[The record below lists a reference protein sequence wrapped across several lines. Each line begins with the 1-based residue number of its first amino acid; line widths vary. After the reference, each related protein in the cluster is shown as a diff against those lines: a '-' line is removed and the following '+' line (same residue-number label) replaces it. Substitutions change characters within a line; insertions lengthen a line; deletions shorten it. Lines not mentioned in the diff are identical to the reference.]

1 MSASVSI
8 DFFTSMPLQE
18 RAKQLALA
26 VRDELQMT
34 ITWLKGR
41 YLEMLRVS
49 RPISVQA
56 SMTGECRLKAER
68 TTQLATASDL
78 VIGFCEFY
86 NMSRKNSWYGK
97 CYSAEMHMSF
107 IVTRES
113 TGYLPT
119 EHSALRSSPSAPSI
133 TAACISLTSARSGN
147 GLKTILSK
155 NCEASMT
162 GFALQLHN
170 LMIFFQIQLIF
181 SIGKT
186 VPSQPR
192 GTKTAS
198 QTSKIWLMSLMAASF
213 SSFAMIR
220 TSGLTQRS
228 PIAIASQCIISFSS
242 TISQWPQLTE

>member
-1 MSASVSI
+1 MNLIQNCEFILLSLTPETKTMSVSFFNAVVAFNISRQAEMSASVSI

-86 NMSRKNSWYGK
+86 NMSRKNSQYGK

-113 TGYLPT
+113 NGYLPT

-147 GLKTILSK
+147 GLKTMLSK
-155 NCEASMT
+155 N
-162 GFALQLHN
+162 
-170 LMIFFQIQLIF
+170 
-181 SIGKT
+181 
-186 VPSQPR
+186 
-192 GTKTAS
+192 
-198 QTSKIWLMSLMAASF
+198 
-213 SSFAMIR
+213 
-220 TSGLTQRS
+220 
-228 PIAIASQCIISFSS
+228 
-242 TISQWPQLTE
+242 